1 MSSNFQIEEGVLVKY
16 SGQDTKVT
24 IPETVESIGECAFK
38 YCTSVESVVIPKGVK
53 RIGSKA
59 FENCLKLKK
68 IVIPSTV
75 EYIGSDAFSNCLKRE
90 LISVEK
96 GNAVYHSQGNC
107 LIETARKFLVL
118 GCNNSVIPDDGS
130 VVTIGPYAFDGCDEM
145 EDIIIPNGIEAICE
159 SAFSYCGGLTS
170 VVIPDS
176 VTFGD
181 RRVFMCCQNLYK
193 IIFSKEI
200 LELYEQV
207 CSDCDN
213 LSEVILPEKLTYI
226 DELAFV
232 ACPQLACVTI
242 PKSVSYISL
251 TAFDETTEVIIED
264 QEFVNKMNE
273 KTFDN
278 FVRAQE
284 NTYSIALEEI
294 RKGRKET
301 HWMWY
306 IFPQLR
312 GLGKSVELHIFGIED
327 LDEARAYL
335 EHPILSQRLYEITGE
350 LLKGKENNPQKI
362 FGVIDAMK
370 LRSSMTLFALASEEN
385 SVFHCLLDKFYC
397 GTMDEKTLELLKR

>member
-1 MSSNFQIEEGVLVKY
+1 MNNIFQIEEGVLVKY
-16 SGQDTKVT
+16 SGQDTKVI

-170 VVIPDS
+170 MVIPDS
-176 VTFGD
+176 VTFVD
-181 RRVFMCCQNLYK
+181 RRVFMCCQNLCK

-226 DELAFV
+226 DELAFA
-232 ACPQLACVTI
+232 ACPQLAHVTI

-264 QEFVNKMNE
+264 QEFVNKMKE

-312 GLGKSVELHIFGIED
+312 GLGKSVESHIFGIED
-327 LDEARAYL
+327 LDEAREYL
-335 EHPILSQRLYEITGE
+335 EHPILSQRLYEMTGE
-350 LLKGKENNPQKI
+350 LLKGKESNPQTI

-370 LRSSMTLFALASEEN
+370 LRSSMTLFALVSEEN
-385 SVFHCLLDKFYC
+385 SIFHCLLDKFYC
-397 GTMDEKTLELLKR
+397 GVMDEKTLELLQR